1 MADKEVNLKVSVDT
15 GNAVKTLG
23 DLDSALKETS
33 KDVKAL
39 GKDASLSDRLKEL
52 NKTVKDSPVSI
63 RAMNK
68 QIQEYQAIALEAGR
82 TSPIGKAAL
91 QEAANMKDRYNDIN
105 AEVNR
110 LANDGIKMQAALDLG
125 TSIVG
130 GYAAFQGA
138 MALTGVES
146 EELQKTLVKLQGA
159 QSVLMGIETI
169 RKNLEKESTLVIQGK
184 IAAEKAKLVIDKL
197 SLNSLRQNIA
207 GLFGKTA
214 ATTADTAAT
223 AGATTATTFF
233 GAALNLLPIAAII
246 TGITLLIVFFDD
258 VKKAIMSVANSIY
271 ESFKPSIDV
280 VVDALQWLG
289 LVESDEEKARAARQ
303 SEAVAKQK
311 KIAAEKLALINA
323 EIEANKKLTEEV
335 TSALDFEIAKRQAAG
350 QDTAGL
356 ERSKLEV
363 LIKSTKKEIELSELK
378 NEARIK
384 EIKIIS
390 KMGGVVSQ
398 VAKDRLKEIE
408 EEQLGLVKNLESLNQ
423 QLEIFDIKQAKIKS
437 DNIKKSSD
445 ERKKV
450 NDKAAEEDKK
460 AADKKAED
468 DKKAAEDALKE
479 KQRLADEEFK
489 LKLELINKEEKA
501 TEDYRVRQLSEEQ
514 KALEDLSNR
523 YFEEQEAFKNNEEML
538 LILKAE
544 YEAEKLKVESEFS
557 EKRREEKAAA
567 FKQDVD
573 NAANLIGSLTALNN
587 AALEAQLAGAEG
599 NEAKQNEIRK
609 RAFARDK
616 ALQLAMATVNGVQ
629 AVLST
634 FAGTPGG
641 LVIKSIAAGL
651 AGATALANIT
661 KIARTKFEGSG
672 GGSVPSSLGNTA
684 SGAGGADV
692 RPVTNTTTTTGES
705 TKVYVTE
712 QDISNTQ
719 NKVSVNEAQ
728 ATI

>member
-15 GNAVKTLG
+15 KNAVGSLG
-23 DLDSALKETS
+23 ALEEELEDL
-33 KDVKAL
+33 
-39 GKDASLSDRLKEL
+39 
-52 NKTVKDSPVSI
+52 
-63 RAMNK
+63 NK
-68 QIQEYQAIALEAGR
+68 QIKAVPANSKEFKELSKQIATTGR
-82 TSPIGKAAL
+82 
-91 QEAANMKDRYNDIN
+91 
-105 AEVNR
+105 EV
-110 LANDGIKMQAALDLG
+110 
-125 TSIVG
+125 
-130 GYAAFQGA
+130 
-138 MALTGVES
+138 
-146 EELQKTLVKLQGA
+146 
-159 QSVLMGIETI
+159 
-169 RKNLEKESTLVIQGK
+169 KNLELSFESLDNEQVAGELGSVAGAVGDVSAAFILMGDDSETLQEVAKNIEMAMGLSMGLKGAIEGVSSARKLLTNSTIVQS
-184 IAAEKAKLVIDKL
+184 AAEKAKLVIDKL

-323 EIEANKKLTEEV
+323 EIEANKKLTEEI

-350 QDTAGL
+350 EDTAGL

-363 LIKSTKKEIELSELK
+363 LIKSAKKEIELSELK

-437 DNIKKSSD
+437 DKIKQASAESAK
-445 ERKKV
+445 ERA
-450 NDKAAEEDKK
+450 KAAEEEKKRLEKEQEEIDKIIIK
-460 AADKKAED
+460 HAEKRKVSNIELIEEEKSSYLD
-468 DKKAAEDALKE
+468 YMALIQKTALEQQAAED
-479 KQRLADEEFK
+479 
-489 LKLELINKEEKA
+489 
-501 TEDYRVRQLSEEQ
+501 
-514 KALEDLSNR
+514 
-523 YFEEQEAFKNNEEML
+523 L
-538 LILKAE
+538 L
-544 YEAEKLKVESEFS
+544 
-557 EKRREEKAAA
+557 REEKRK
-567 FKQDVD
+567 KQEEDIN

-609 RAFARDK
+609 KAFARDK